1 MPKPTREAGLLLHPT
16 SLPSRFGI
24 GDLGPASDAFLDWAS
39 AAGLRLWQVLPLV
52 PPGSHDSPYAGLSAF
67 AGNPLLV
74 SPEWLLEEGLLPAAA
89 LEDVPAFP
97 DDRVDFAAVRP
108 FKERVLRSSF
118 AHARSL
124 GASVTD
130 TIARFAASPAHASWL
145 PDWALFAALRGAHG
159 DASWTDWEPALV
171 AREEGA
177 LADARRTHADE
188 IAFHTFAQFLFFRQW
203 DRVKRAANARGI
215 SILGDLPIYVALDSA
230 DVWSQRSFFAVDTL
244 GRPEKVAGVPPDA
257 YSADGQLWG
266 HPLYRWD
273 VLEAESFDWWIE
285 RVRANLRL
293 ADLVRLDHFRGFA
306 GYWEI
311 PAGAASAR
319 EGRWATGPG
328 LMLFLAIRHALGD
341 VPIVAEDLGEITDDV
356 RQLLATLGVPGMKV
370 LQFAFGE
377 MDSEHLPHHHLR
389 NAVCYT
395 GTHDNDATLGWY
407 ASLPDWAQDRFREY
421 FGVDGSDPAAVLVRA
436 AYQSVADRAIVPV
449 QDVLGLGG
457 ESRMNVPGRADGN
470 WTWRVPKDALRPE
483 VASRL
488 LRLAELTGRVA
499 VPRPVRSSPA
509 RAGEG

>member
-1 MPKPTREAGLLLHPT
+1 MPRPLRESGILLHPT

-24 GDLGPASDAFLDWAS
+24 GDLGPATDAFLDWADS
-39 AAGLRLWQVLPLV
+39 AGLRLWQVLPLV
-52 PPGSHDSPYAGLSAF
+52 PPGAHDSPYAGLSAF

-74 SPEWLLEEGLLPAAA
+74 SPEWLLEEGLLPASA
-89 LEDVPAFP
+89 LEGAPEFP
-97 DDRVDFAAVRP
+97 QDRVDFAAVHA
-108 FKERVLRSSF
+108 FKERVLRASF
-118 AHARSL
+118 AHAKSV

-130 TIARFAASPAHASWL
+130 AVARFTASPAHASWL
-145 PDWALFAALRGAHG
+145 ADWALFAALRRVHG
-159 DASWTDWEPALV
+159 DAGWTAWPPALV

-177 LADARRTHADE
+177 LAAARKEHAEE
-188 IAFHTFAQFLFFRQW
+188 IAFHAFAQFLFFRQW
-203 DRVKRAANARGI
+203 ERVKRAANARGM

-230 DVWSQRSFFAVDTL
+230 DVWSQRSFFAVDAF
-244 GRPEKVAGVPPDA
+244 GRPEKVAGVPPDDFTE
-257 YSADGQLWG
+257 DGQLWG

-273 VLEAESFDWWIE
+273 VLEKESFDWWIE

-377 MDSEHLPHHHLR
+377 MNSEHLPHRHVP
-389 NAVCYT
+389 NSVVYSA
-395 GTHDNDATLGWY
+395 THDNDTAGGWY
-407 ASLPDWAQDRFREY
+407 AAQPDWAQERFRDY
-421 FGVDGSDPAAVLVRA
+421 FGVDGKDPAGVLVRA
-436 AYQSVADRAIVPV
+436 AYSSVADRAVVPL
-449 QDVLGLGG
+449 QDVLALGS
-457 ESRMNVPGRADGN
+457 EARMNVPGRADGN
-470 WTWRVPKDALRPE
+470 WAWRAPKDAFRPE
-483 VASRL
+483 VAARL
-488 LRLAELTGRVA
+488 LRLAELTGRIA
-499 VPRPVRSSPA
+499 IAP
-509 RAGEG
+509 